1 MARYCLKCLFQPLI
15 SRLCEEKGRIREQGG
30 YLWWFL
36 RITCPNMYCK
46 NQYWEMRKWFLDC
59 CRQYPTFQLP
69 LFVLVT
75 DTCLEIYNPG
85 NLRTRFLFI
94 LNNPYIYLI
103 LMISVQGKYRQW
115 DISPQLMACHYI
127 KKAANKTSL
136 HKD

>member
-1 MARYCLKCLFQPLI
+1 MVINCLKDLFQPLI
-15 SRLCEEKGRIREQGG
+15 SQLFVEKCRGRYQGKS
-30 YLWWFL
+30 LWWLL
-36 RITCPNMYCK
+36 RITRPNMYCK

-94 LNNPYIYLI
+94 LKIAIFLIHLTDFNPEKNWSTGNLSATNTQT
-103 LMISVQGKYRQW
+103 LEFK
-115 DISPQLMACHYI
+115 LA
-127 KKAANKTSL
+127 KTNS
-136 HKD
+136 